1 MKIIVDNYTFNSA
14 ASTITFSDYS
24 SIHLNRV
31 LLIVNVTTNTIIYN
45 FANPALGGDVASNVL
60 TLDYDTSVMS
70 SGDILMIQY
79 DDKSRDIDAQVDTDV
94 LNEIRSAVMA
104 VAMARAADSTLRV
117 SGSMNVGTISTI
129 TTLNTLTTLAN
140 MASVGGYSANQQIP
154 ATQNMAAVQSNVN
167 NVIIS

>member
-24 SIHLNRV
+24 NIHLNRV

-117 SGSMNVGTISTI
+117 SGSMNVSTISTI
-129 TTLNTLTTLAN
+129 TTLAN

-154 ATQNMAAVQSNVN
+154 ATQNMAAVHSNVN

>member
-1 MKIIVDNYTFNSA
+1 MKIIVDNYTFNNA

-24 SIHLNRV
+24 SIHLNHV

-117 SGSMNVGTISTI
+117 SVSTI